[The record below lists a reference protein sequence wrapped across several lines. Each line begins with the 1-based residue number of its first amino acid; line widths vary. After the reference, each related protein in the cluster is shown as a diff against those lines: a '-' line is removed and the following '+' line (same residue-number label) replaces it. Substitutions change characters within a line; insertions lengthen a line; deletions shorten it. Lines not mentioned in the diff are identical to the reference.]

1 MARIFQTYLQGDA
14 DIRVALVNDSGMA
27 DLWVYRVSSWGLAQG
42 DALWYI
48 TSDRD
53 QSSVRIYFCSIGM
66 AQVKIFFV
74 SSQGMAGWQ
83 NSHRLQNRF
92 R

>member
-1 MARIFQTYLQGDA
+1 MARIYQTYIQGDA
-14 DIRVALVNDSGMA
+14 QVRVALVNDPGAA

-48 TSDRD
+48 TTERD
-53 QSSVRIYFCSIGM
+53 QASVRVYFDSIGM
-66 AQVKIFFV
+66 AQLKICFV
-74 SSQGMAGWQ
+74 STRGMAGWQ
-83 NSHRLQNRF
+83 KAHRLQNHF